1 MQEPLEVNKI
11 KLKQAIG
18 NIIKHYRKEQ
28 NKSISLISAEIGM
41 TKSMWAD
48 LEKGIKAPQ
57 LSTIFRIAEALNIK
71 CSDII
76 TLLEEQLGKDFS
88 MIE

>member
-1 MQEPLEVNKI
+1 
-11 KLKQAIG
+11 
-18 NIIKHYRKEQ
+18 
-28 NKSISLISAEIGM
+28 M

-48 LEKGIKAPQ
+48 LEKGIKDPQ